1 MNRARLKH
9 EIRLPPPPPLPRVA
23 PLPSCQVSHRK
34 TEPNLVLRSTST
46 RSSFLIWS
54 CFYLGDRGLT
64 GLKGTRGVAGIPG
77 ENGEPGIPGRVGI
90 KGDKGEA
97 GETTCYVTE
106 KGRRLEKPC
115 LEASV
120 YDDSAG
126 AQNTG
131 DTGGLTYIRWGRTA
145 CPVGDAKIIYS
156 GKILLYSGS
165 LEPIKRGKIISSS
178 QLANNAQSCFRSI
191 KILRTRLTVFF

>member
-1 MNRARLKH
+1 M
-9 EIRLPPPPPLPRVA
+9 
-23 PLPSCQVSHRK
+23 
-34 TEPNLVLRSTST
+34 RSAST

-54 CFYLGDRGLT
+54 CFYSGDRGLT

-165 LEPIKRGKIISSS
+165 LEPIKRGKIISCL
-178 QLANNAQSCFRSI
+178 QLGNNAQSCFRSI
-191 KILRTRLTVFF
+191 KEVDCLFLSLRTDQGHPTRI